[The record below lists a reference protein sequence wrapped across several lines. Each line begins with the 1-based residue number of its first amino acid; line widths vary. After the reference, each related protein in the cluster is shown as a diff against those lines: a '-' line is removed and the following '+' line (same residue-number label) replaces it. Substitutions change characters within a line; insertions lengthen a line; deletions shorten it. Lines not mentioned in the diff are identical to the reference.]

1 MKNLNKSLLAT
12 SFVALTLT
20 LSPYAHAHVHEAT
33 PADNHAPIG
42 VMGDHNH
49 NAGEFMLSYR
59 HARMEMKS
67 IYNGSD
73 QITRGDVLNSYMMAP
88 VEMKM
93 EAHMFGGMY
102 GVTDNFTLMAMV
114 PYIEKEMTMIN
125 QAGVMNTSSSRGVG
139 DLKITSLITLNEK
152 MDHESKDK
160 WLLNVGASLPTGSIE
175 ERSDTGQK
183 LAYPMQ
189 LGSGTIDPIVR
200 LTYTHHEQDWSWGA
214 QGNGVFRLGTND
226 QGYRLGHEYGATAWV
241 AKNVHEK
248 VSLSGRLEGR
258 SWGDIYGRD
267 TELNPAMSPAARTD
281 LKGGKRVDAF
291 IGVNFYQTGDFAK
304 DHRLAAE
311 FGMPLYQD
319 LDGPQLSADYRLVLG
334 WQYSW

>member
-1 MKNLNKSLLAT
+1 
-12 SFVALTLT
+12 
-20 LSPYAHAHVHEAT
+20 
-33 PADNHAPIG
+33 
-42 VMGDHNH
+42 
-49 NAGEFMLSYR
+49 
-59 HARMEMKS
+59 MKS

-226 QGYRLGHEYGATAWV
+226 QGYRLGHEYGATT
-241 AKNVHEK
+241 
-248 VSLSGRLEGR
+248 GRNRQVNWMDFDLMKMAI
-258 SWGDIYGRD
+258 DI
-267 TELNPAMSPAARTD
+267 N
-281 LKGGKRVDAF
+281 
-291 IGVNFYQTGDFAK
+291 GVNKLVINKMDVLDEVQKWCLYSGLSVYEFDSREDMEHWLWSSLESKEVEIMFSGDKEAI
-304 DHRLAAE
+304 
-311 FGMPLYQD
+311 
-319 LDGPQLSADYRLVLG
+319 
-334 WQYSW
+334 